1 MGILRRLRQAAAIAL
16 ELDPP
21 SQNIPPVEL
30 GENAWTDEQIAAL
43 PPGRGRAV
51 VQYSEGASQSE
62 TSATWLG
69 GTDGKLSG
77 TDTAYWVLRLR
88 LPNGE
93 YGPREQRW
101 TNVPRVFAA
110 TVGRG
115 DEVPV
120 TVEPDGSLGK
130 VDVAA
135 LKQEGTP
142 REPVQRTAR
151 ESWREARTALAD
163 VRLSDGAPEP
173 APAASMEPVQ
183 GVTFEAWI
191 EAEAARTR
199 RKPEPAVA
207 ASVHAEWQQ
216 RVAAD
221 PALRHRYADE
231 LRAAI
236 KRQTLA

>member
-1 MGILRRLRQAAAIAL
+1 MGIMRRLRQAAAIAL

-30 GENAWTDEQIAAL
+30 GENAWSHEQLAAL
-43 PPGRGRAV
+43 PPGQGRAV
-51 VQYSEGASQSE
+51 VQASDGASRSE
-62 TSATWLG
+62 TSASWLG
-69 GTDGKLSG
+69 GTDRDFSG
-77 TDTAYWVLRLR
+77 TDTAYWILRLR
-88 LPNGE
+88 LPNGQ

-101 TNVPRVFAA
+101 TSVPRVFAA

-120 TVEPDGSLGK
+120 TVGADGSLGK

-135 LKQEGTP
+135 LKREGIP
-142 REPVQRTAR
+142 REPVRRSAR
-151 ESWREARTALAD
+151 ETWREARAALAD
-163 VRLSDGAPEP
+163 IRTGPDAAEP
-173 APAASMEPVQ
+173 APAASTEPVE
-183 GVTFEAWI
+183 GVSFEAWI

-207 ASVHAEWQQ
+207 DSVRAEWQK
-216 RVAAD
+216 RMAAD

>member
-1 MGILRRLRQAAAIAL
+1 
-16 ELDPP
+16 
-21 SQNIPPVEL
+21 
-30 GENAWTDEQIAAL
+30 
-43 PPGRGRAV
+43 
-51 VQYSEGASQSE
+51 
-62 TSATWLG
+62 
-69 GTDGKLSG
+69 LSG

-88 LPNGE
+88 LPNGQ

-110 TVGRG
+110 TVGSG

-120 TVEPDGSLGK
+120 TVGPDGSLGK
-130 VDVAA
+130 VDVAT

-142 REPVQRTAR
+142 REPIQRTAR
-151 ESWREARTALAD
+151 ETWREARAALAD
-163 VRLSDGAPEP
+163 VRLSDTATEP
-173 APAASMEPVQ
+173 TPAASMEPVQ

-199 RKPEPAVA
+199 RKPGPAVA
-207 ASVHAEWQQ
+207 DTVHAEWQK

-221 PALRHRYADE
+221 PALRHRYGDE